1 MRLLN
6 TATSKLEEFSGSNIP
21 KYAILSHRW
30 GAEEVTFQDIQNSK
44 NLQGDIQTMANFEG
58 WFKIR
63 RSCEQ
68 AIIDG
73 YQWIWVD
80 SCCIDKTSSAELS
93 EAINSMFNWYRDSE
107 VCYAYLSDVVSI
119 QEEGLGFGT
128 SKWFTRGWT
137 LQELL
142 APKKLVFFVSIWVD
156 TIPYSR
162 WFHDFLSKLTALPKH
177 SVPGDC

>member
-6 TATSKLEEFSGSNIP
+6 TATSKLEEFSGSDIP

-30 GAEEVTFQDIQNSK
+30 GAKEVTFQDIQNSK
-44 NLQGDIQTMANFEG
+44 NLQDYIQTMANFEG

-63 RSCEQ
+63 GSCEQ
-68 AIIDG
+68 AVVDG
-73 YQWIWVD
+73 YQWMWVD

-107 VCYAYLSDVVSI
+107 VCYAYLSDVISI
-119 QEEGLGFGT
+119 REEGLGFGA

-142 APKKLVFFVSIWVD
+142 APKKLVFFVGIEGD
-156 TIPYSR
+156 PIPYSR
-162 WFHDFLSKLTALPKH
+162 PFHGFPWR
-177 SVPGDC
+177 

>member
-30 GAEEVTFQDIQNSK
+30 GVEEVTFQDIQNSK
-44 NLQGDIQTMANFEG
+44 NIQGYIQPMAKFEG

-63 RSCEQ
+63 GSCEQ
-68 AIIDG
+68 AIVDG
-73 YQWIWVD
+73 YKWIWVD
-80 SCCIDKTSSAELS
+80 SCCIDKTSSAEVS

-107 VCYAYLSDVVSI
+107 VCYAYLLDVVSL
-119 QEEGLGFGT
+119 QEEGFGFGT

-142 APKKLVFFVSIWVD
+142 APKKLVFFVGIGVD
-156 TIPYSR
+156 PVPYSSP
-162 WFHDFLSKLTALPKH
+162 FHDFP
-177 SVPGDC
+177 

>member
-1 MRLLN
+1 
-6 TATSKLEEFSGSNIP
+6 
-21 KYAILSHRW
+21 
-30 GAEEVTFQDIQNSK
+30 
-44 NLQGDIQTMANFEG
+44 MAKIEG
-58 WFKIR
+58 WLKIR
-63 RSCEQ
+63 ESCEQ
-68 AIIDG
+68 AIVDG

-119 QEEGLGFGT
+119 QEEGYGFGI

-142 APKKLVFFVSIWVD
+142 APKKLVFFVGIGVD
-156 TIPYSR
+156 PIPYSR
-162 WFHDFLSKLTALPKH
+162 PFHDFPLK
-177 SVPGDC
+177 